1 MTAAMLIATREL
13 RDRSRLFLIA
23 AAMAVVPFF
32 AALAVRENRSL
43 AIATVAAF
51 LATAY
56 SASLAIALGVSAVGR
71 EMTEKRLSFFFAKPV
86 SPASIWIGKVT
97 AGLAT
102 VFGALVLIL
111 LPTYLFAHSGWSSMW
126 TTGGDGVLAYAV
138 ISGVVFFFFGHT
150 ASTMLRSRSARVGI
164 DFALMVV
171 MALTMFAML
180 RPILMGGGLDIVM
193 LILAVFSGA
202 FLLLLAVAPIWQL
215 SRGRVDARGN
225 HAALSTAIWS
235 GAAVLVLIAAG
246 YAYWV
251 ISPPLSQIADIFA
264 IEQSPS
270 GRWVYISGQTPGRG
284 SYLASFLVD
293 TTNGERERVP
303 LSAWGRIHYSGDGK
317 LVAWLEPAELLPSSG
332 MFRLHTRRLEP
343 NAKLVATP
351 LIGTMPRA
359 AALSE
364 DGSRIALVRWKQLA
378 VYEVATGRLLGAA
391 NGIDGGDVL
400 TMMFGTPDI
409 VRVVDRTAKVMHVR
423 EFDLAHRKLTT
434 TIERTLP
441 SGYIGLRMTADGS
454 RLYLRHDRAIVDTHS
469 GATVAVLPLA
479 PEKPYFSTMLRD
491 GSSIVT
497 RDSKLYHFDPSGKL
511 VGEVPIPVRQAGV
524 VGQLGTS
531 KVLLAVTRNDTK
543 DWRMLVV
550 DLASHTLERTI
561 NNVAGPMPTWAEP
574 VLRQFPEDATFV
586 GMDTS
591 RHLLLWDPRTGAKRA
606 FPT

>member
-32 AALAVRENRSL
+32 AAFAVRENRSL

-56 SASLAIALGVSAVGR
+56 SAALALALGVSAVGR

-102 VFGALVLIL
+102 VFGALAMIL

-126 TTGGDGVLAYAV
+126 TTGGDGILAYAV

-180 RPILMGGGLDIVM
+180 RPILMGGGLDVVI

-235 GAAVLVLIAAG
+235 GTAVLVLIAAG

-251 ISPPLSQIADIFA
+251 ISPPLSQIADVFA

-270 GRWVYISGQTPGRG
+270 GRWVYVAGHTSGRG
-284 SYLASFLVD
+284 SYLASYLVD
-293 TTNGERERVP
+293 TSNGERERVP
-303 LSAWGRIHYSGDGK
+303 LSAWGRLHFAPDGNTA
-317 LVAWLEPAELLPSSG
+317 AWMEPADLFATSG
-332 MFRLHTRRLEP
+332 LYRLHTRRLE
-343 NAKLVATP
+343 AGTKQIATP
-351 LIGTMPRA
+351 LIGTMPRE
-359 AALSE
+359 AALSQ
-364 DGSRIALVRWKQLA
+364 DGSRIAMVRGKQLE

-391 NGIDGGDVL
+391 NGIDGTNVL
-400 TMMFGTPDI
+400 TMMFATADVI
-409 VRVVDRTAKVMHVR
+409 RVFDETTNVMHVR
-423 EFDLAHRKLTT
+423 ELDLAHRKLTT
-434 TIERTLP
+434 TVERTLP
-441 SGYIGLRMTADGS
+441 PGYVGLRLTADGS
-454 RLYLRHDRAIVDTHS
+454 RMFLRQERAIIDTHT
-469 GATVAVLPLA
+469 GDTVALLPIA
-479 PEKPYFSTMLRD
+479 PEKPFFSTMLRD

-497 RDSKLYHFDPSGKL
+497 RDSKLYHFDPTGKL
-511 VGEVPIPVRQAGV
+511 LAEMPIPVRQAGV
-524 VGQLGTS
+524 VGQIGKS
-531 KVLLAVTRNDTK
+531 KVLLSVTRNNPR
-543 DWRMLVV
+543 DWRMLIV
-550 DLASHTLERTI
+550 DLASHKLERAPDD
-561 NNVAGPMPTWAEP
+561 VVGPMPTWFGP
-574 VLRQFPEDATFV
+574 MLREFPEDATFV

-591 RHLLLWDPRTGAKRA
+591 RHLVLWDARTGAKRA